1 MLMMAATLTI
11 ENQNSSSPYTLTC
24 VRLMALIATKKIAAD
39 SQAGTSGHQ
48 Y

>member
-11 ENQNSSSPYTLTC
+11 ENQNSSSPYTLTF